1 MQGRECDVFT
11 PTAANAN
18 ANAIATVIAIAIAA
32 CVQLKE
38 RAALCRL

>member
-38 RAALCRL
+38 RAALRRL

>member
-11 PTAANAN
+11 PPAANAN
-18 ANAIATVIAIAIAA
+18 AIAIATVIAIAIAA

>member
-11 PTAANAN
+11 PTAAN